1 MCIFCKI
8 INGEIPSY
16 KIYASD
22 KVYAFLD
29 IAKDAIFNIIIVSAP
44 LLLVS
49 LIVGLIIS
57 IFQTVTSIQEQTLTF
72 VPKIVAV
79 FLMMILAG
87 SWMLNTV
94 LELVTELWSNFSYF
108 TSM

>member
-1 MCIFCKI
+1 MTVNDVTAIASEALYTI
-8 INGEIPSY
+8 I
-16 KIYASD
+16 KCA
-22 KVYAFLD
+22 
-29 IAKDAIFNIIIVSAP
+29 AP

-79 FLMMILAG
+79 FLTLMLLG
-87 SWMLNTV
+87 GWMLDKMADFMTK
-94 LELVTELWSNFSYF
+94 LWNNFSLYIG
-108 TSM
+108 